1 MADPRLRPRHA
12 AVSSTISPLSQRA
25 TVQKFTSN
33 GFPFRNLLATAA
45 DHRALHRPR
54 ELAIE
59 HVQSPLA
66 KSVLQGRLCS
76 LSSGNVLNI
85 ILDVREWETTRDRQ
99 QLEPVFRRTVATDRG
114 NWLIRAA

>member
-1 MADPRLRPRHA
+1 MAFRSGISLPPRP
-12 AVSSTISPLSQRA
+12 II
-25 TVQKFTSN
+25 
-33 GFPFRNLLATAA
+33 GPFIVPVNW
-45 DHRALHRPR
+45 
-54 ELAIE
+54 AIE